1 MNPAEKFPNIVKLQ
15 PGGLKCT
22 YLPSIVLQ
30 LSTTTEKVEDMAED
44 NKASKLSE
52 NISGVHLRA
61 LTTKNRFAPPFVETT
76 MMLNYKTGLSKYIGL
91 LEMAKKLELFTKDGH
106 QYVMDGVKIGFAK
119 NFQDSAEFW
128 ENGPLQK
135 LDVLIKKE
143 LTYSNE
149 NLTKIQEEVEKQG

>member
-1 MNPAEKFPNIVKLQ
+1 L
-15 PGGLKCT
+15 
-22 YLPSIVLQ
+22 
-30 LSTTTEKVEDMAED
+30 
-44 NKASKLSE
+44 
-52 NISGVHLRA
+52 
-61 LTTKNRFAPPFVETT
+61 
-76 MMLNYKTGLSKYIGL
+76 
-91 LEMAKKLELFTKDGH
+91 AKKLELFTKDGH